1 MTRRP
6 YESSAPA
13 AVTTQQAEPVQRY
26 TSVETEVTVPV
37 LQSAVYAVAWAAVV
51 GIIAA
56 VVVFASRAPWWI
68 CPTAGVAAVA
78 GLFAWQSSAAIRERR
93 ELLWRVERA
102 TGLDIDQNGHVGEP
116 SVVKVEITTRDNNGK
131 VRRQSYLNLPISEV
145 QLLALA
151 RGLTN
156 GVALAQ
162 SAWIG
167 KGGPLSRAEFDS
179 VRDRLILYGLAE
191 WVNPDARAQGCV
203 MTRAGRAVMRRIAEN
218 AAAPPPPQPGGG
230 K

>member
-13 AVTTQQAEPVQRY
+13 AGAMATQAEPVQRY

-37 LQSAVYAVAWAAVV
+37 LQSAVYAVAWASVV

-56 VVVFASRAPWWI
+56 IIVYISRAPWWI
-68 CPTAGVAAVA
+68 CPTAGIAAVA

-93 ELLWRVERA
+93 ELLWRIERA
-102 TGLDIDQNGHVGEP
+102 TGVDIDQNGHIGEP
-116 SVVKVEITTRDNNGK
+116 KTVRVELTYQDVNGK
-131 VRRQSYLNLPISEV
+131 TRRQSYLPLDISET

-151 RGLTN
+151 RGLTG

-162 SAWIG
+162 SAWTG
-167 KGGPLSRAEFDS
+167 KGNPLSRAEFDT
-179 VRDRLILYGLAE
+179 VRNRLILSGLAE
-191 WVNPDARAQGCV
+191 WVNPEHRAQGCV
-203 MTRAGRAVMRRIAEN
+203 LTRAGQAVMRRIAAN
-218 AAAPPPPQPGGG
+218 TTPLQPGGG